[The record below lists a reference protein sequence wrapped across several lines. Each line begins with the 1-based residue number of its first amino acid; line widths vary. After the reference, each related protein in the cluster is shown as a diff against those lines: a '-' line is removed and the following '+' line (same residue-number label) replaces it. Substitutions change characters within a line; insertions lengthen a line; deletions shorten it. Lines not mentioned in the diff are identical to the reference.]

1 MRAYLQGLVPRFRR
15 GLTAVIGR
23 ALPYLIR
30 RSVRRGLRGVYARG
44 AWDALPPGGVLLAA
58 NHHTWWDLYLA
69 WSIGQRLKRPLS
81 GLILPE
87 TLRQFPFF
95 RSIGAVPTTE
105 LREVLRRLG
114 RGELVV
120 VFPEGELRP
129 AGPVGALEPGL
140 AFLAGRARVPVYPV
154 AIRAAMRG
162 AERPEV
168 FLALGSPVEPSEVAA
183 ALTGLLA
190 ELEADLQRYD
200 PEQPPPGFVRWSGG
214 GGSTNERTS
223 WVSWWLG

>member
-1 MRAYLQGLVPRFRR
+1 M
-15 GLTAVIGR
+15 IGW

-30 RSVRRGLRGVYARG
+30 RSLRGGLHGVYAKG
-44 AWDALPPGGVLLAA
+44 TWDELPPGGVLLAA

-69 WSIGQRLKRPLS
+69 WFIGQRLKRPLN

-140 AFLAGRARVPVYPV
+140 TFLAGRARVPVYPV
-154 AIRAAMRG
+154 AIRAVMRG

-168 FLALGSPVEPSEVAA
+168 FLALGSPVEPAGVAA
-183 ALTGLLA
+183 ALTELLA
-190 ELEADLQRYD
+190 GLEADLQRAD
-200 PEQPPPGFVRWSGG
+200 PEGPLPGFVRWSGG
-214 GGSTNERTS
+214 ERSTNERTS
-223 WVSWWLG
+223 WVSRWLG